1 MNNTEIRGASAL
13 AIVYVMRMLG
23 LFMVMPVLAVLAIE
37 YPDYSPMLVGLAI
50 GGYGLTQ
57 ALLQIPMGVLSDRL
71 GRKPV
76 IIAGLILFALGS
88 LIAAM
93 ADTLLWVVVGRLLQG
108 GGAIAGAVMA
118 LAGDISRENQ
128 RAKVMA
134 IIGVAIGFSFY
145 LALLLGP
152 LLAEKHGLQGIF
164 LITAMLALA
173 CIPLVLFVVP
183 SARNLAPSGDTLP
196 KLTDLGAL
204 LSQGPLLKLSLSV
217 FLLHLMIT
225 LLFVQFPARLVDQGW
240 LLSDHWQ
247 LYLPVLTASVLGLIV
262 LMRLSKRL
270 GQQQIL
276 CSSIL
281 LLATSFA
288 GLMLD
293 TGLPAL
299 LLLSWLFFTGFNYLE
314 ANLPAMVS
322 TVAPA
327 GRKGSAMGA
336 YASAQFLGAFT
347 GGMLSGAISQY
358 LHANWLYALAIL
370 LCIIWIVLIRGLAA
384 GAPHAKRYTL
394 ALDADG
400 IPAEH
405 CVEQL
410 RQLAGVTDMT
420 WVEQEKAVYLKVD
433 SRVFNLQQARQI
445 ISPSN

>member
-93 ADTLLWVVVGRLLQG
+93 ADTLLWVVAGRLLQG

-152 LLAEKHGLQGIF
+152 LLADKHGLQGIF
-164 LITAMLALA
+164 LITAVLALA
-173 CIPLVLFVVP
+173 CILLVLFVVP
-183 SARNLAPSGDTLP
+183 SAHNLAPTGDTLP
-196 KLTDLGAL
+196 KLSDLGTL

-247 LYLPVLTASVLGLIV
+247 LYLPVLTASVLGLIA
-262 LMRLSKRL
+262 LMRLSKGL
-270 GQQQIL
+270 GQQRVLVI
-276 CSSIL
+276 SIL
-281 LLATSFA
+281 LLAISFA
-288 GLMLD
+288 GLIAD
-293 TGLPAL
+293 TGLAGLLAL
-299 LLLSWLFFTGFNYLE
+299 GWLFFTGFNYLE

-322 TVAPA
+322 TLAPA
-327 GRKGSAMGA
+327 GRKGSAMGV

-347 GGMLSGAISQY
+347 GGMLAGAIGQY
-358 LHANWLYALAIL
+358 LYVNWLYALAVL

-400 IPAEH
+400 IPAKD

-420 WVEQEKAVYLKVD
+420 WVEQENAVYLKVD

>member
-37 YPDYSPMLVGLAI
+37 YPDYSPVMVGLAI

-76 IIAGLILFALGS
+76 IIAGLLLFALGS
-88 LIAAM
+88 LVAAM
-93 ADTLLWVVVGRLLQG
+93 ADSLLWVVIGRILQG

-134 IIGVAIGFSFY
+134 IIGIAIGFSFY

-152 LLAEKHGLQGIF
+152 LLAQTHGLQGIF
-164 LITAMLALA
+164 FVTALLALA

-183 SARNLAPSGDTLP
+183 TARNLAPSGDTLP
-196 KLTDLGAL
+196 RLSELGAL
-204 LSQGPLLKLSLSV
+204 LSQGPLIKLNISV
-217 FLLHLMIT
+217 FLLHLLIT
-225 LLFVQFPARLVDQGW
+225 LLFIQLPTRLVDQGW
-240 LLSDHWQ
+240 LLSQHWQ
-247 LYLPVLTASVLGLIV
+247 LYLPILTASVLGLIV
-262 LMRLSKRL
+262 LMRLGKLL
-270 GQQQIL
+270 GQQRVL
-276 CSSIL
+276 MLSIL
-281 LLATSFA
+281 LMAISFA
-288 GLMLD
+288 GLILD
-293 TGLPAL
+293 TGVAGLIIL
-299 LLLSWLFFTGFNYLE
+299 CWLFFTGFNYLE

-322 TVAPA
+322 TLAPA

-336 YASAQFLGAFT
+336 YASAQFLGAFA

-358 LHANWLYALAIL
+358 LNTSWVYTLALL
-370 LCIIWIVLIRGLAA
+370 LCLIWIMLIRGLAA
-384 GAPHAKRYTL
+384 GATHAKRYTL

-400 IPAEH
+400 AAAGQY
-405 CVEQL
+405 VEQL
-410 RQLAGVTDMT
+410 RQLAGVTDIT
-420 WVEQEKAVYLKVD
+420 WVEGEKAVYLKVD
-433 SRVFNLQQARQI
+433 SRAFNLQQARHI

>member
-76 IIAGLILFALGS
+76 IITGLILFALGS

-164 LITAMLALA
+164 LITAVLALA

-183 SARNLAPSGDTLP
+183 SAHNLAPSGDTLP
-196 KLTDLGAL
+196 KLSDLGAL

-262 LMRLSKRL
+262 LMRLSKRF
-270 GQQQIL
+270 GQQQML
-276 CSSIL
+276 SASIL

-293 TGLPAL
+293 TGLPTL
-299 LLLSWLFFTGFNYLE
+299 LILSWLFFTGFNYLE

-336 YASAQFLGAFT
+336 YASAQFLGAFA

-358 LHANWLYALAIL
+358 LHVNWLYALAVL
-370 LCIIWIVLIRGLAA
+370 LCIIWIILIRGLAA
-384 GAPHAKRYTL
+384 HS
-394 ALDADG
+394 
-400 IPAEH
+400 
-405 CVEQL
+405 C
-410 RQLAGVTDMT
+410 
-420 WVEQEKAVYLKVD
+420 
-433 SRVFNLQQARQI
+433 
-445 ISPSN
+445 

>member
-23 LFMVMPVLAVLAIE
+23 LFMVMPVLAVLALD
-37 YPDYSPMLVGLAI
+37 YPDYSPLLVGLAI

-57 ALLQIPMGVLSDRL
+57 ALLQIPMGVLSDRI

-76 IIAGLILFALGS
+76 IIAGLVLFAVGS
-88 LIAAM
+88 LVAGLAESM
-93 ADTLLWVVVGRLLQG
+93 TGVVLGRIIQG

-152 LLAEKHGLQGIF
+152 LLSQHYGLAGIF
-164 LITAMLALA
+164 FATALLAVS

-183 SARNLAPSGDTLP
+183 SATNLAPSGDTLP
-196 KLTDLGAL
+196 KLAELGSL
-204 LSQGPLLKLSLSV
+204 LSHAPLLKLNASV
-217 FLLHLMIT
+217 FVLHLLIT
-225 LLFVQFPARLVDQGW
+225 LLFIQLPALFVEAGW
-240 LLSDHWQ
+240 PLSQHWQ
-247 LYLPVLTASVLGLIV
+247 LYLPILATSVGGLIL
-262 LMRLSKRL
+262 LMRLTQSL
-270 GQQQIL
+270 GQQRIL
-276 CSSIL
+276 YMAIALMALAFASL
-281 LLATSFA
+281 LLE
-288 GLMLD
+288 
-293 TGLPAL
+293 TGLIGL
-299 LLLSWLFFTGFNYLE
+299 LLISWLFFTGFNYLE

-322 TVAPA
+322 TLAPA

-336 YASAQFLGAFT
+336 YASAQFLGAFV
-347 GGMLSGAISQY
+347 GGSVAGAINEY
-358 LHANWLYALAIL
+358 LSSNWLYTLALM
-370 LCIIWIVLIRGLAA
+370 LCLIWILVIRGLAA

-394 ALDADG
+394 ALDSDG
-400 IPAEH
+400 PVAKQ

-410 RQLAGVTDMT
+410 RQLAGVTDIT

-433 SRVFNLQQARQI
+433 NRTFNLQHARQI
-445 ISPSN
+445 IRPSN

>member
-1 MNNTEIRGASAL
+1 
-13 AIVYVMRMLG
+13 
-23 LFMVMPVLAVLAIE
+23 
-37 YPDYSPMLVGLAI
+37 MLVR
-50 GGYGLTQ
+50 
-57 ALLQIPMGVLSDRL
+57 DC
-71 GRKPV
+71 
-76 IIAGLILFALGS
+76 
-88 LIAAM
+88 
-93 ADTLLWVVVGRLLQG
+93 
-108 GGAIAGAVMA
+108 AIAGAVMA

-183 SARNLAPSGDTLP
+183 SAHNLAPSGDTLP

-276 CSSIL
+276 CASIL

-358 LHANWLYALAIL
+358 LHVNWLYALAVL

-400 IPAEH
+400 IPAKH